1 MSRFKVTV
9 SERDPSSPQSA
20 LPGEPVAQGCN
31 GPPAIVAQGCQDGG
45 PSAAAQVVGT
55 AEAGAGALS
64 PLSD

>member
-9 SERDPSSPQSA
+9 SERQSSAQQSDHG
-20 LPGEPVAQGCN
+20 LEPVAQGCN
-31 GPPAIVAQGCQDGG
+31 GPPAVAQGCQDFG
-45 PSAAAQVVGT
+45 PAADSHVVHP